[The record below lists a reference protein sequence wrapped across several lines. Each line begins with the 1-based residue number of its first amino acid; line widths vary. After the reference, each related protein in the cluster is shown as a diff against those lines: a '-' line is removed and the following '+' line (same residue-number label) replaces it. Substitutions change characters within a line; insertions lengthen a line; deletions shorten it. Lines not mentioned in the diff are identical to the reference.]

1 MEKVEIRGHALGAE
15 ERVSEA
21 EPSSS
26 LLIPGFSVFP
36 DFVVFPASW
45 SGADASHI
53 PALNT
58 SSITSLRCFWTFY
71 SDRSPDK
78 YRFVYLREDPAIL
91 LRKEE
96 ERRRKEGL
104 AMSKKKEKPID
115 LKNLEPEEKLK
126 YEVAEE
132 LGLLDKVL
140 SQGWKSL
147 TSKETGRI
155 GGLVTKKKKHEQ

>member
-1 MEKVEIRGHALGAE
+1 MEKVEIRGHALGSE

-58 SSITSLRCFWTFY
+58 SSTHALTCFRTFY
-71 SDRSPDK
+71 SQSSGSPANTDLLINSIDG
-78 YRFVYLREDPAIL
+78 YLEKCFFSIQVFHSVIFRESYIYIHLVSGVCADELFLEI
-91 LRKEE
+91 
-96 ERRRKEGL
+96 
-104 AMSKKKEKPID
+104 ID
-115 LKNLEPEEKLK
+115 I
-126 YEVAEE
+126 
-132 LGLLDKVL
+132 
-140 SQGWKSL
+140 
-147 TSKETGRI
+147 TS
-155 GGLVTKKKKHEQ
+155 

>member
-58 SSITSLRCFWTFY
+58 SSTHALLCFRTFY
-71 SDRSPDK
+71 SQSSGSPANTDLLINSIDG
-78 YRFVYLREDPAIL
+78 YLEKCFFSIQVFHSVIFREGRVHIYL
-91 LRKEE
+91 IS
-96 ERRRKEGL
+96 G
-104 AMSKKKEKPID
+104 MSANELFLEIVNIKP
-115 LKNLEPEEKLK
+115 
-126 YEVAEE
+126 
-132 LGLLDKVL
+132 
-140 SQGWKSL
+140 
-147 TSKETGRI
+147 
-155 GGLVTKKKKHEQ
+155 

>member
-1 MEKVEIRGHALGAE
+1 MEKVEIRGHALGSE

-58 SSITSLRCFWTFY
+58 SSTSALHCFRMFDSTAGSPTNTDLRLISRTY
-71 SDRSPDK
+71 K
-78 YRFVYLREDPAIL
+78 
-91 LRKEE
+91 
-96 ERRRKEGL
+96 
-104 AMSKKKEKPID
+104 
-115 LKNLEPEEKLK
+115 
-126 YEVAEE
+126 
-132 LGLLDKVL
+132 
-140 SQGWKSL
+140 
-147 TSKETGRI
+147 
-155 GGLVTKKKKHEQ
+155 